1 MRKKF
6 PSHRMVAVN
15 QHKPAAVAT
24 AADAAAAAAVVV
36 AGAFDDASADAEAI
50 GGLLNEDRRQPAFH
64 NHLPSGF

>member
-1 MRKKF
+1 VSLQGCGRF
-6 PSHRMVAVN
+6 DAG
-15 QHKPAAVAT
+15 AT
-24 AADAAAAAAVVV
+24 AFRMLIAVFFADSAVVV